1 MASSTREYFLS
12 FDAATKTLA
21 FALLSLDRA
30 GVGPLR
36 ERLEYLKGL
45 RARLQSAAPG
55 PDFDAA
61 LEMLD
66 AAAEELAEDSRALV
80 RLHAGDVS
88 DLFPDRADK
97 SISEQ
102 ERIKAVRDY
111 VDALV
116 RPALESIGG
125 APVRVFIEFQM
136 SRNFKSRSVATALAT
151 LLIEHPVVFVMP
163 MLKNR
168 VFFAPELH
176 YGLIA
181 KKYKTTYAANKRH
194 AVLNTQLLAERF
206 GIELKTRKGLLSHI
220 SDAIMQVFGQLR
232 FGDGQLVAASRDPQS
247 ATRRPATR
255 RPAAR
260 RTGSPGAGQL
270 VASVAT
276 RRPAARRTGS
286 PGAGSRPGGPLARAR
301 TPAAAKARS
310 KARAEDPPA
319 PSPSR
324 QSSKAPPKKGPPRAG
339 RQKLG
344 PTDLHSLLR
353 A

>member
-125 APVRVFIEFQM
+125 APVRVFIEFHPAAWC
-136 SRNFKSRSVATALAT
+136 KSRVSA
-151 LLIEHPVVFVMP
+151 
-163 MLKNR
+163 
-168 VFFAPELH
+168 
-176 YGLIA
+176 
-181 KKYKTTYAANKRH
+181 
-194 AVLNTQLLAERF
+194 AERCQEVP
-206 GIELKTRKGLLSHI
+206 I
-220 SDAIMQVFGQLR
+220 
-232 FGDGQLVAASRDPQS
+232 P
-247 ATRRPATR
+247 
-255 RPAAR
+255 
-260 RTGSPGAGQL
+260 
-270 VASVAT
+270 
-276 RRPAARRTGS
+276 
-286 PGAGSRPGGPLARAR
+286 GSRTARAWPR
-301 TPAAAKARS
+301 LGDWTVAHRVRRWLQPWRHG
-310 KARAEDPPA
+310 E
-319 PSPSR
+319 
-324 QSSKAPPKKGPPRAG
+324 GP
-339 RQKLG
+339 
-344 PTDLHSLLR
+344 
-353 A
+353 